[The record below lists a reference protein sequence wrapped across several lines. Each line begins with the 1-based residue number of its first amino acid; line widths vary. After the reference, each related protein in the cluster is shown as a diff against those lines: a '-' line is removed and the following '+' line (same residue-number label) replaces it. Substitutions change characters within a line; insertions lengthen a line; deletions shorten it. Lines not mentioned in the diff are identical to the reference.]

1 VRFIEGETIG
11 TTPPSSSGRTGR
23 QAISVDRLNKSFR
36 IPHRRP
42 PARSLTGLRPRSH
55 DVLRALRDVSF
66 EVQSG
71 EFFGIVGRN
80 GGGKSTLLK
89 CLAGIYDIES
99 GSVAVNGRLSP
110 FVELGVGFSPEL
122 SGRDNVIVNGVMMG
136 LSRAEISERFDQI
149 IAFSELAQF
158 IDLPFKNYSSG
169 MAVRLSFSVA
179 IQLDADILL
188 IDEVLA
194 VGDAAFQRKCFD
206 EFDRFKA
213 EGRTI
218 VFVTHDM
225 RSVRRFC
232 DRAMLLEQ
240 GQVLEAGEPGEVAR
254 QYEDLNLERTAVVIA
269 PPAESAA
276 PEPAAQA
283 RSKRR
288 EYRQYRPSAI
298 SGQLRQ
304 FLQMV
309 WTLSLV
315 DFKLRYHGSAFGY
328 LWSIMR
334 PVMLFGV
341 TYFVFTRV
349 AGFGRG
355 VKDYGAYL
363 LTAIVLWTFFS
374 EATSG
379 APTGILQAQDL
390 MRKLRFPRLVLPL
403 AAVTKALIN
412 LAVNSIAVAVIVGA
426 SGIEPRLSWLELVPL
441 LGVLVLLASGLSML
455 LAAVFVSWRDVA
467 QIWSVVQQLLFFGSS
482 VLYVVSKFPKGI
494 QHAMVLNPLA
504 MVFTQMRHALIDPQA
519 PTAAAVAGGGVR
531 LLLTAAIV
539 AIVVAAGFWTFHR
552 QSATMAENL

>member
-1 VRFIEGETIG
+1 LSEGEAIAAR
-11 TTPPSSSGRTGR
+11 PSSSGAPAGLP
-23 QAISVDRLNKSFR
+23 AISVGKLNKSFR
-36 IPHRRP
+36 IPQRRP
-42 PARSLTGLRPRSH
+42 PARSLAGLRPRSH

-66 EVQSG
+66 DVPSG

-89 CLAGIYDIES
+89 CLAGIYDIDS
-99 GSVAVNGRLSP
+99 GSVTVQGRLSP

-122 SGRDNVIVNGVMMG
+122 TGRDNVIVNGVMMG
-136 LSRAEISERFDQI
+136 LSRAQIDERFDQI
-149 IAFSELAQF
+149 VAFSELEQF

-194 VGDAAFQRKCFD
+194 VGDAAFQRKCFN

-218 VFVTHDM
+218 LFVTHDM
-225 RSVRRFC
+225 RSVERFC
-232 DRAMLLEQ
+232 DRALLLEQ
-240 GQVLEAGEPGEVAR
+240 GRVIEVGEPGEVAR

-269 PPAESAA
+269 APGGNAA
-276 PEPAAQA
+276 TPSLAPA
-283 RSKRR
+283 RSEPG
-288 EYRQYRPSAI
+288 EYRQYRPSAV

-304 FLQMV
+304 FAAMV

-328 LWSIMR
+328 LWSVMR

-349 AGFGRG
+349 AGFGHG

-426 SGIEPRLSWLELVPL
+426 SGIQPRLSWLELVPL
-441 LGVLVLLASGLSML
+441 LAVLVLLASGLSML

-467 QIWSVVQQLLFFGSS
+467 QIWAVVQQLLFFGSS
-482 VLYVVSKFPKGI
+482 VLYVVSKFPKDI

-504 MVFTQMRHALIDPQA
+504 MVFTQMRHALIDPHA
-519 PTAAAVAGGGVR
+519 PTAAAVAGGGAR
-531 LLLTAAIV
+531 LLLTAAV
-539 AIVVAAGFWTFHR
+539 VVIVVVAGFWTFHR